1 MAGKN
6 LVSDI
11 RALAKSGEY
20 TGNSLEAVFAR
31 CCAAAEKTLG
41 ITPFDEQLLA
51 AAALTDGKMVQM
63 QTGEGKTLCA
73 VLAACYASLNG
84 EAVHV
89 LTFNDYLADRD
100 CRWMKPIYDEMGVS
114 VGCITEDT
122 PREERAALYK
132 SQVLYITAK
141 EAGFDY
147 LRDFV
152 CSDPDDM
159 VFPEKLEFA
168 IFDEADSILIDE
180 ARIPLVIA
188 GDIAVDDDGSTAEV
202 YEKVSGF
209 GEDDFE
215 IDEETRDVFLT
226 VEGEDKAGE
235 IFGCDLFDGEHS
247 ALQAKICAC
256 LKARCVLKED
266 KDYIISGG
274 KVVLID
280 EFTGRAAPGRVFP
293 GELQTAAEAKHGL
306 KITKRGR
313 IMGNIALQYFARL
326 YPRLSGMT
334 GTAESAREEF
344 EKIYG
349 ILTEVIPT
357 RLPCA
362 REDKPLELYYDKE
375 EKRRAIL
382 DAVSEAAEKQRPVLV
397 GSESIEE
404 SESIAED
411 LRGRGI
417 ECVVLNA
424 KNNAEEAAVI
434 ANAGRRG
441 AVTISTNMAGRGVD
455 IKLGGEDCADK
466 DYVVSVGGLLVLIT
480 SMRESSRI
488 VKQLRGRAGRQVDV
502 GESRFFAALDDE
514 IMIKH
519 DLRGLAGRHYP
530 KEKVK
535 GALEDKTLLKEA
547 ERVQRISEGDTFDE
561 RVNLMKYTMIGEKH
575 RDVTFRRK
583 RSLADGSYNSDMWQ
597 KSAPELYAGAAEKFP
612 ETELQELQNK
622 ILSALLNEFW
632 SDYLDYTSYLREG
645 IHLTQI
651 AGRNPA
657 EEYNIACE
665 EYYES
670 AAASIP
676 ERMAEKLERVLEC
689 ERLSDYVIE
698 LPSRTYTYL
707 LNDVGEEFKAKPI
720 LMGVFSDSYA
730 DYDDEA
736 SLKKGSSEK
745 EVLISE
751 KGVEAPEM
759 TENTPKKEEHSSENG
774 ESEKK
779 TGFFGKL
786 FGKKK

>member
-6 LVSDI
+6 LVSDV
-11 RALAKSGEY
+11 RALVQNGAGN
-20 TGNSLEAVFAR
+20 GNSLEEVFAR
-31 CCAAAEKTLG
+31 CCIAAEKTLG

-51 AAALTDGKMVQM
+51 AAALSDGKMVQM
-63 QTGEGKTLCA
+63 QTGEGKTLSA
-73 VLAACYASLNG
+73 VLAACYAALNG
-84 EAVHV
+84 GMVHI

-100 CRWMKPIYDEMGVS
+100 CRWMKPIYDELGVS
-114 VGCITEDT
+114 VGCIVEDT
-122 PREERAALYK
+122 AREERAGLYK
-132 SQVLYITAK
+132 NNVLYITAK

-152 CSDPDDM
+152 CCDIADM
-159 VFPEKLEFA
+159 VFPEKLDFA

-188 GDIAVDDDGSTAEV
+188 GDVAVKDSGGMDEIFGSL
-202 YEKVSGF
+202 SDF
-209 GEDDFE
+209 GEDDFAV
-215 IDEETRDVFLT
+215 DEDSRNVYLT
-226 VEGEDKAGE
+226 DSGADKAEE
-235 IFGCDLFDGEHS
+235 IFECDIYS
-247 ALQAKICAC
+247 AESSELLAKICAC
-256 LKARCVLKED
+256 LKARDVLAENR
-266 KDYIISGG
+266 DYIVKDGSIL
-274 KVVLID
+274 LID

-293 GELQTAAEAKHGL
+293 GELQAAVEAKHGL

-357 RLPCA
+357 RLPCV
-362 REDKPLELYYDKE
+362 REDKPLELYYDGA

-382 DAVSEAAEKQRPVLV
+382 AAISEAAQKQRPVLV

-404 SESIAED
+404 SESIAAD
-411 LRGRGI
+411 LKNMGI
-417 ECVVLNA
+417 GCAVLNA
-424 KNNAEEAAVI
+424 KNNTEEAAVI

-455 IKLGGEDCADK
+455 IKLGGEDCDASEK
-466 DYVVSVGGLLVLIT
+466 DFVVSVGGLLVLAT

-488 VKQLRGRAGRQVDV
+488 TKQLRGRAGRQGDV
-502 GESRFFAALDDE
+502 GESRFFAALDDD
-514 IMIKH
+514 IMEKN

-530 KEKVK
+530 KEKTP
-535 GALEDKTLLKEA
+535 GALEDKSLLKEA
-547 ERVQRISEGDTFDE
+547 ERVQRISEGDSFDE
-561 RVNLMKYTMIGEKH
+561 RMNLIKYTLIGEKH
-575 RDVTFRRK
+575 RALTFGRK
-583 RSLADGSYNSDMWQ
+583 RDLAKGANGAYNSDMWQ
-597 KSAPELYAGAAEKFP
+597 KSAPELYKKALEKFP
-612 ETELQELQNK
+612 EKELQALQNK

-665 EYYES
+665 EYYEG
-670 AAASIP
+670 AAASLP
-676 ERMAEKLERVLEC
+676 ERMVEKLERVLEC
-689 ERLSDYVIE
+689 EKLSDYVIE
-698 LPSRTYTYL
+698 LPTRTYTYL

-720 LMGVFSDSYA
+720 LMGAFSDSYE
-730 DYDDEA
+730 EA
-736 SLKKGSSEK
+736 SKELEK
-745 EVLISE
+745 PDKSDTPDISDTS
-751 KGVEAPEM
+751 G
-759 TENTPKKEEHSSENG
+759 SENSG
-774 ESEKK
+774 SGEKK
-779 TGFFGKL
+779 PGFFGKL

>member
-1 MAGKN
+1 MPNKN
-6 LVSDI
+6 LAANVK
-11 RALAKSGEY
+11 ALVKSGEY

-31 CCAAAEKTLG
+31 CYLAVEKTLG
-41 ITPFDEQLLA
+41 ITPFDEQLTA
-51 AAALTDGKMVQM
+51 AAALCEGRMVQM

-73 VLAACYASLNG
+73 VFAACYAAING
-84 EAVHV
+84 GSVHV

-100 CRWMKPIYDEMGVS
+100 CRWMKPVYDEMGVS
-114 VGCITEDT
+114 LGCIVEET
-122 PREERAALYK
+122 PREERAELYK
-132 SQVLYITAK
+132 KQVLYITAK

-152 CSDPDDM
+152 CCDSAEM
-159 VFPEKLEFA
+159 VFPEELDFA
-168 IFDEADSILIDE
+168 IFDEADSLLIDE

-188 GDIAVDDDGSTAEV
+188 GDVAVKDGGDMDAVFAKLSDFGEGDFAVDEDSRNV
-202 YEKVSGF
+202 Y
-209 GEDDFE
+209 
-215 IDEETRDVFLT
+215 LT
-226 VEGEDKAGE
+226 DKGADKAEE
-235 IFGCDLFDGEHS
+235 IFGCDIYSEDS
-247 ALQAKICAC
+247 AELLAKICAC
-256 LKARCVLKED
+256 LKARDVLIENR
-266 KDYIISGG
+266 DYIVKDGSIL
-274 KVVLID
+274 LID

-293 GELQTAAEAKHGL
+293 GELQAAAEAKHGL

-362 REDKPLELYYDKE
+362 REDKPLELYYDKT
-375 EKRRAIL
+375 EKRKAIL
-382 DAVSEAAEKQRPVLV
+382 AAISEAAKIQRPVLV

-404 SESIAED
+404 SESIAAD
-411 LRGRGI
+411 LSKLGI

-424 KNNAEEAAVI
+424 KNNTEEAAVI

-455 IKLGGEDCADK
+455 IKLGGENCGKSEK
-466 DYVVSVGGLLVLIT
+466 DFVVSVGGLLVLAT

-488 VKQLRGRAGRQVDV
+488 TLQLRGRAGRQGDI
-502 GESRFFAALDDE
+502 GESRFFAALDDG
-514 IMIKH
+514 IMEKN

-530 KEKVK
+530 KEKVS
-535 GALEDKTLLKEA
+535 GAINDKVLLREA
-547 ERVQRISEGDTFDE
+547 ERVQRISEGDSFDE

-575 RDVTFRRK
+575 RELTFKRK
-583 RSLADGSYNSDMWQ
+583 RSLSDGSYNSEMWQ
-597 KSAPELYAGAAEKFP
+597 NSAPELYAKAVEKFP
-612 ETELQELQNK
+612 ETELQKLQNK

-651 AGRNPA
+651 AGHNPA

-665 EYYES
+665 GYYES
-670 AAASIP
+670 AAESLP
-676 ERMAEKLERVLEC
+676 ERMAEKLEKVLEC
-689 ERLSDYVIE
+689 ERLSDYKLE

-720 LMGVFSDSYA
+720 LVGVFSDSYENYA
-730 DYDDEA
+730 E
-736 SLKKGSSEK
+736 
-745 EVLISE
+745 EVYNSD
-751 KGVEAPEM
+751 
-759 TENTPKKEEHSSENG
+759 KEEVDSSQNDEPEVSQDNADAG
-774 ESEKK
+774 KK
-779 TGFFGKL
+779 PGFFGKL